1 MVHSSFSLFSFL
13 FLYIEIFEMNGVS
26 FVSLRIT
33 VEVPYNS
40 SFFYLHRDYKVTD
53 VSLAGVA
60 AIEVALRLA

>member
-1 MVHSSFSLFSFL
+1 
-13 FLYIEIFEMNGVS
+13 MNGVS